1 MTRGRALGT
10 PPSGGAPSASVWE
23 PGEPHAQEA
32 EGSDPDDPGAASVC
46 VAGRRCLQLLL
57 RMQMR
62 SETVHLPNTLLR
74 RPRHPGP
81 QPGGALSLL
90 SSVTQ
95 RGLLLQSPV
104 EVSRASVYP
113 K

>member
-1 MTRGRALGT
+1 M
-10 PPSGGAPSASVWE
+10 
-23 PGEPHAQEA
+23 QEA
-32 EGSDPDDPGAASVC
+32 EGSDPDDSGASSVF

-57 RMQMR
+57 WMQMR
-62 SETVHLPNTLLR
+62 SEMVHLPNRLPG

-95 RGLLLQSPV
+95 PGLLLQLTCLGESCQCLS
-104 EVSRASVYP
+104 EVTAVFA
-113 K
+113 